1 MTNPW
6 NAALLIDN
14 LGDQATLSASSSAP
28 LTPPSLLQNP
38 HVARKMRFGA
48 PTGQHVVA
56 DLGAPVLVDTVAMFG
71 LNLSATGTV
80 RISASLTDSSGTAG
94 DAYDGLARTGAVDP
108 DYAALIELAPTAF
121 TARYIRVE
129 LSDTGLT
136 VLEAGRLVIGLR
148 QQMRFNFNFGWQ
160 RAWVDRS
167 RRTESRGGQVYV
179 DDDNGYRTVDIAFD
193 AVTQDERNGL
203 IERLDRVIGTRRD
216 ILLLCKPDSDN
227 LGRDSIWGFS
237 EQVSP
242 VAQPQGWVDGS
253 PIYQKT
259 IRLRERL

>member
-14 LGDQATLSASSSAP
+14 LADQATISASSSAP
-28 LTPPSLLQNP
+28 PTPPTLLQNP

-48 PTGQHVVA
+48 TTGQHVVA
-56 DLGAPVLVDTVAMFG
+56 DLGAPVLVDTAALFG
-71 LNLSATGTV
+71 LNLSAAGATRV
-80 RISASLTDSSGTAG
+80 SASLSDSSGAAG
-94 DAYDGLARTGAVDP
+94 DAYDGTVRTGAVDP
-108 DYAALIELAPTAF
+108 AYAALIELAPAPF
-121 TARYIRVE
+121 IARYVRIE
-129 LSDTGLT
+129 LSDASLA
-136 VLEAGRLVIGLR
+136 VIEAGRLVIGLR
-148 QQMRFNFNFGWQ
+148 QQMRFNFAFGWQ

-179 DDDNGYRTVDIAFD
+179 DDDNGYRTVEIAFD
-193 AVTQDERNGL
+193 AVLESERNGL

-227 LGRDSIWGFS
+227 LGRDSVWGFS
-237 EQVSP
+237 EQVTP

-253 PIYQKT
+253 PIFQKT